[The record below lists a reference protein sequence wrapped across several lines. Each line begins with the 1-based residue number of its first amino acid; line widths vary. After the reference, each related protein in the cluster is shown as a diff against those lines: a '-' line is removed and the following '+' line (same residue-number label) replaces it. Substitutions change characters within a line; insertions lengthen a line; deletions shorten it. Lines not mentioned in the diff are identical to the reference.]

1 MSTTTITTIIQRAAI
16 TLTLI
21 TVTGILIHDTKLD
34 YATKTALAL
43 PAMLI
48 TLDLEKVIRH
58 GADHTHVERVSF
70 AQAMRGMPK
79 VKPKDEYNR
88 FLLPQ
93 KVNKG
98 VQAFDGYYLPQES

>member
-1 MSTTTITTIIQRAAI
+1 MSVSTVIQRTIVI
-16 TLTLI
+16 TSLII
-21 TVTGILIHDTKLD
+21 TVGIFVHDTKLD

-48 TLDLEKVIRH
+48 TFDLDKVLRH

-70 AQAMRGMPK
+70 AHAVRGMPK
-79 VKPKDEYNR
+79 VKPQDEYKR
-88 FLLPQ
+88 FLLTQ

-98 VQAFDGYYLPQES
+98 THSFDGYYLPEFDRA

>member
-1 MSTTTITTIIQRAAI
+1 MSVSTVIQRTIII
-16 TLTLI
+16 TSLVI
-21 TVTGILIHDTKLD
+21 ATGIFIHDTKID

-48 TLDLEKVIRH
+48 TFDLDKALRH

-70 AQAMRGMPK
+70 SHALRSVPK
-79 VKPKDEYNR
+79 VKPQDEYKR

-98 VQAFDGYYLPQES
+98 TQPFDGYYLPDLGRV